1 MENKILTKMHYSEYV
16 DLFKYDEGIS
26 CHPYIDACNASII
39 YRLLEAIG
47 LDGNPKKVLD
57 AGAGSGQVVRL
68 LQGIPFL
75 QIDACDID
83 TEAKRFF
90 KDNPETA
97 NVPYYDW
104 DIVNDTFDK
113 YYDAIIIRGVYHH
126 ISKSDRAKMLENLCR
141 QAKIVINADEGILE
155 YDTPEQR
162 LQHCDVWYGYVIG
175 EAKRRKLS
183 GLAEMEIEY
192 LGHEK
197 LNTADDGG
205 DYKESPAELIKDA
218 EQVSLK
224 VPILDRLGNWEKHK
238 GGFYTSVIHE

>member
-1 MENKILTKMHYSEYV
+1 MHYSEYV

-26 CHPYIDACNASII
+26 CHPYIDACNSSII
-39 YRLLEAIG
+39 FRLLEAVG
-47 LDGNPKKVLD
+47 LDGSPKKVLD

-75 QIDACDID
+75 KVDACDID
-83 TEAKRFF
+83 TEAKKFF

-97 NVPYYDW
+97 EIPYYDW
-104 DIVNDTFDK
+104 DIVNDKFDK

-126 ISKSDRAKMLENLCR
+126 IAKKDRAKMLANLCNH
-141 QAKIVINADEGILE
+141 AKVVINADEGILE
-155 YDTPEQR
+155 YSSQTER

-183 GLAEMEIEY
+183 GLAEMETEY

-205 DYKESPAELIKDA
+205 DYKESPTDLVSDA
-218 EQVSLK
+218 KQVGLQ
-224 VPILDRLGNWEKHK
+224 VPIIDRLGKWDKHK
-238 GGFYTSVIHE
+238 GGFYTAVITK